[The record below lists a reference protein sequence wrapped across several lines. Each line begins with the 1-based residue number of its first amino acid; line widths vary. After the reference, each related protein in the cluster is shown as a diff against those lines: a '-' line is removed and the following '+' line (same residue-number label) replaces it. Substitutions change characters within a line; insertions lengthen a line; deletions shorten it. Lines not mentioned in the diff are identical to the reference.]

1 MKKRR
6 IYITVFATIFSLFIS
21 SSLAQAGN
29 PPRKILSGWIPY
41 YSMKTSLPSAM
52 SNADLISEVSPFWYT
67 LKNQNTITDLYT
79 PANPSVPMA
88 GPIAQLQSAGYKI
101 LPTITDGTNT
111 NAVTGKPTPLV
122 LSNLLADPSS
132 RASIVSTIVNLVMSN
147 KFDGIDLDFESFA
160 FVDPLTT
167 WPTTQVRWV
176 QFIQDLSTALHAQ
189 GKLLSITTP
198 VSFDPASG
206 KKGYYQYAW
215 PQVASMIDQLHIMAY
230 DFSTTSPGP
239 IGPLDWATRAITYA
253 VSVIPASKV
262 YVGIPGYGRDWVT
275 SVSGVCP
282 TLPVNYAK
290 TVAKGVS
297 AVFAMHDATALAA
310 AYGASP
316 TFNPQYAEST
326 FTYQKT
332 YNGTAANGS
341 LTTCTAT
348 RTVWYQDQQS
358 FTLRANLINTYR
370 LAGISEWTLGME
382 DPLAFTAIRTVAAS
396 IAPDQ
401 VVAGL
406 NVDATLSTTGIT
418 LGTPTTITGT
428 FTLPD
433 KSPIAGAPAHLQ
445 VLGVNGVWTNIFDGI
460 TAADGTFTVPVLWG
474 SNVTTR
480 MIMDGTWTRLEGDT
494 TSLAVKVARVI
505 SWSPPSSIKSGVA
518 YTVTGQIQP
527 RVAGI
532 TVNLGIVSTANSHL
546 TPMTT
551 TTDTNGNFSFV
562 LNNTAPGFYTY
573 QVSTPEDASYILSTS
588 PFVTVVTR

>member
-1 MKKRR
+1 
-6 IYITVFATIFSLFIS
+6 
-21 SSLAQAGN
+21 
-29 PPRKILSGWIPY
+29 
-41 YSMKTSLPSAM
+41 MKTSLPSAM
-52 SNADLISEVSPFWYT
+52 SNADLISEVSPFWYS

-101 LPTITDGTNT
+101 LPSITDGTNVSSST
-111 NAVTGKPTPLV
+111 SKPTPLV
-122 LSNLLADPSS
+122 LSNLLADPTA
-132 RASIVSTIVNLVMSN
+132 RASIVNTITNLVMNN
-147 KFDGIDLDFESFA
+147 KFDGIDLDFEAFA

-167 WPTTQVRWV
+167 WPTTQVRWI
-176 QFIQDLSTALHAQ
+176 QFIQDLSAALHAQ

-230 DFSTTSPGP
+230 DFSTTTPGP

-253 VSVIPASKV
+253 VSVVPASKV

-297 AVFAMHDATALAA
+297 ALFAMHDATALAT

-348 RTVWYQDQQS
+348 RTVWYEDQQS

-382 DPLAFTAIRTVAAS
+382 DPLAFTAIRSVAAS

-401 VVAGL
+401 VVASL
-406 NVDATLSTTGIT
+406 SAEATLSTAGIT

-433 KSPIAGAPAHLQ
+433 QSPIAGAPAHLQ
-445 VLGVNGVWTNIFDGI
+445 VLGVNGIWTNVFDG
-460 TAADGTFTVPVLWG
+460 TTSSDGTFTVPVLWG

-480 MIMDGTWTRLEGDT
+480 MIIDGTWTRVEGDT
-494 TSLAVKVARVI
+494 SSLVVKVARVI
-505 SWSPPSSIKSGVA
+505 SWSPPSSIKSGES

-527 RVAGI
+527 KVAGI
-532 TVNLGIVSTANSHL
+532 TVNLGINSSANPHAA
-546 TPMTT
+546 PMTT
-551 TTDTNGNFSFV
+551 TTDANGNFSFT
-562 LNNTAPGFYTY
+562 LNNTALGFYTY

>member
-1 MKKRR
+1 
-6 IYITVFATIFSLFIS
+6 
-21 SSLAQAGN
+21 
-29 PPRKILSGWIPY
+29 
-41 YSMKTSLPSAM
+41 MKTSLPSAM
-52 SNADLISEVSPFWYT
+52 SNADLISEVSPFWYS

-101 LPTITDGTNT
+101 LPSITDGTNVSSST
-111 NAVTGKPTPLV
+111 SKPTPLV
-122 LSNLLADPSS
+122 LSNLLADPTA
-132 RASIVSTIVNLVMSN
+132 RASIVNTITNLVMNN
-147 KFDGIDLDFESFA
+147 KFDGIDLDFEAFA

-167 WPTTQVRWV
+167 WPTTQVRWI
-176 QFIQDLSTALHAQ
+176 QFIQDLSAALHAQ

-230 DFSTTSPGP
+230 DFSTTTPGP

-253 VSVIPASKV
+253 VSVVPASKV

-297 AVFAMHDATALAA
+297 ALFAMHDATALAT

-341 LTTCTAT
+341 LTTCTAI
-348 RTVWYQDQQS
+348 RTVWYEDQQS

-382 DPLAFTAIRTVAAS
+382 DPLAFTAIRSVAAS

-401 VVAGL
+401 VVASL
-406 NVDATLSTTGIT
+406 SAEATLSTAGIT

-433 KSPIAGAPAHLQ
+433 QSPIAGAPAHLQ
-445 VLGVNGVWTNIFDGI
+445 VLGVNGIWTNVFDG
-460 TAADGTFTVPVLWG
+460 TTSSDGTFTVPVLWG

-480 MIMDGTWTRLEGDT
+480 MIIDGTWTRVEGDT
-494 TSLAVKVARVI
+494 SSLVVKVARVI
-505 SWSPPSSIKSGVA
+505 SWSPPSSIKSGES

-527 RVAGI
+527 KVAGI
-532 TVNLGIVSTANSHL
+532 TVNLGINSSANPHAA
-546 TPMTT
+546 PMTT
-551 TTDTNGNFSFV
+551 TTDANGNFSFT
-562 LNNTAPGFYTY
+562 LNNTALGFYTY

>member
-6 IYITVFATIFSLFIS
+6 IYLTVFATAFSLCIS
-21 SSLAQAGN
+21 SFVAQAAN

-67 LKNQNTITDLYT
+67 LKNKNTITDLYT

-88 GPIAQLQSAGYKI
+88 GPISQLQSAGYKI

-111 NAVTGKPTPLV
+111 NPVTGKQSPMI
-122 LSNLLADPSS
+122 LSNLLADPAA
-132 RASIVSTIVNLVMSN
+132 RASIVSTITNLVVSN
-147 KFDGIDLDFESFA
+147 KFDGIDLDFEDFA
-160 FVDPLTT
+160 FVDPLAT
-167 WPTTQVRWV
+167 WPTTQLRWV

-198 VSFDPASG
+198 VSFDPVSG

-253 VSVIPASKV
+253 VSVMPASKV

-310 AYGASP
+310 AYGATP

-332 YNGTAANGS
+332 YNGTIANGS

-348 RTVWYQDQQS
+348 RTVWYQDHQS

-396 IAPDQ
+396 IAPDY

-406 NVDATLSTTGIT
+406 NNDATLSTTGII

-433 KSPIAGAPAHLQ
+433 KSPIAGAVAHLQ
-445 VLGVNGVWTNIFDGI
+445 VLGTNGVWANIFDG
-460 TAADGTFTVPVLWG
+460 TTTADGTFTVPVLWG

-480 MIMDGTWTRLEGDT
+480 MIIDGTWTRLEGDT
-494 TSLAVKVARVI
+494 ASLVVKIARVI
-505 SWSPPSSIKSGVA
+505 SWSPPASIKAGMS
-518 YTVTGQIQP
+518 YTVSGQVQP
-527 RVAGI
+527 KVAGI
-532 TVNLGIVSTANSHL
+532 TVNLGIVSPSNSHIA
-546 TPMTT
+546 PMTT
-551 TTDTNGNFSFV
+551 TTDVNGNFSFT
-562 LNNTAPGFYTY
+562 LSNTLPGFYTY
-573 QVSTPEDASYILSTS
+573 QVSTPEDASYILSNS

>member
-1 MKKRR
+1 
-6 IYITVFATIFSLFIS
+6 
-21 SSLAQAGN
+21 
-29 PPRKILSGWIPY
+29 
-41 YSMKTSLPSAM
+41 MKTSLPSAM

-88 GPIAQLQSAGYKI
+88 GPISQLQSAGYKI

-111 NAVTGKPTPLV
+111 NPVTGKQTPMI
-122 LSNLLADPSS
+122 LSNLLADPAA
-132 RASIVSTIVNLVMSN
+132 RASIVSTITNLVVSN
-147 KFDGIDLDFESFA
+147 KFDGIDLDFEDFA
-160 FVDPLTT
+160 FVDPLAT
-167 WPTTQVRWV
+167 WPTTQLRWV
-176 QFIQDLSTALHAQ
+176 QFIQDLSTALHTQ

-253 VSVIPASKV
+253 VSVMPASKV

-332 YNGTAANGS
+332 YNGTTANGS

-406 NVDATLSTTGIT
+406 NNDATLSTTGIT

-445 VLGVNGVWTNIFDGI
+445 VLGVNGVWTNIFDGT

-494 TSLAVKVARVI
+494 ASLVVKIARVI
-505 SWSPPSSIKSGVA
+505 SWSPPASIKAGMA
-518 YTVTGQIQP
+518 YTVSGQVQP
-527 RVAGI
+527 KVAGI
-532 TVNLGIVSTANSHL
+532 TVNLGIVSPSNSHIA
-546 TPMTT
+546 PMTT
-551 TTDTNGNFSFV
+551 TTDVNGNFSFT
-562 LNNTAPGFYTY
+562 LSNTLPGFYTY
-573 QVSTPEDASYILSTS
+573 QVSTPEDASYILSNS

>member
-6 IYITVFATIFSLFIS
+6 IYLTVFATAFSLCIS
-21 SSLAQAGN
+21 SFVAQAGN

-88 GPIAQLQSAGYKI
+88 GPISQLQSAGYKI

-111 NAVTGKPTPLV
+111 NPVTGKQTPMI
-122 LSNLLADPSS
+122 LSNLLADPAA
-132 RASIVSTIVNLVMSN
+132 RASIVSTITNLVVSN
-147 KFDGIDLDFESFA
+147 KFDGIDLDFEDFA
-160 FVDPLTT
+160 FVDPLAT
-167 WPTTQVRWV
+167 WPTTQLRWV
-176 QFIQDLSTALHAQ
+176 QFIQDLSTALHTQ

-253 VSVIPASKV
+253 VSVMPASKV

-310 AYGASP
+310 AYGATP

-332 YNGTAANGS
+332 YNGTTANGS

-406 NVDATLSTTGIT
+406 NNDATLSTTGII

-433 KSPIAGAPAHLQ
+433 KSPIGGAVAHLQ
-445 VLGVNGVWTNIFDGI
+445 VLGTNGVWTNVFDGT

-480 MIMDGTWTRLEGDT
+480 MIIDGTWTRLEGDT
-494 TSLAVKVARVI
+494 ASLVVKIARVI
-505 SWSPPSSIKSGVA
+505 SWSPPASIKAGMA
-518 YTVTGQIQP
+518 YTVSGQVQP
-527 RVAGI
+527 KVAGI
-532 TVNLGIVSTANSHL
+532 TVNLGIVSPSNSHIA
-546 TPMTT
+546 PMTT
-551 TTDTNGNFSFV
+551 TTDVNGNFSFT
-562 LNNTAPGFYTY
+562 LSNTLPGFYTY
-573 QVSTPEDASYILSTS
+573 QVSTPEDASYILSNS

>member
-1 MKKRR
+1 
-6 IYITVFATIFSLFIS
+6 
-21 SSLAQAGN
+21 
-29 PPRKILSGWIPY
+29 
-41 YSMKTSLPSAM
+41 
-52 SNADLISEVSPFWYT
+52 
-67 LKNQNTITDLYT
+67 
-79 PANPSVPMA
+79 
-88 GPIAQLQSAGYKI
+88 
-101 LPTITDGTNT
+101 
-111 NAVTGKPTPLV
+111 
-122 LSNLLADPSS
+122 
-132 RASIVSTIVNLVMSN
+132 
-147 KFDGIDLDFESFA
+147 
-160 FVDPLTT
+160 
-167 WPTTQVRWV
+167 
-176 QFIQDLSTALHAQ
+176 
-189 GKLLSITTP
+189 
-198 VSFDPASG
+198 
-206 KKGYYQYAW
+206 
-215 PQVASMIDQLHIMAY
+215 MIDQLHIMAY
-230 DFSTTSPGP
+230 DFSTTTPGP

-253 VSVIPASKV
+253 VSVVPASKV

-297 AVFAMHDATALAA
+297 ALFAMHDATALAT

-348 RTVWYQDQQS
+348 RTVWYEDQQS

-382 DPLAFTAIRTVAAS
+382 DPLAFTAIRSVAAS

-401 VVAGL
+401 VVASL
-406 NVDATLSTTGIT
+406 SAEATLSTAGIT

-433 KSPIAGAPAHLQ
+433 QSPIAGAPAHLQ
-445 VLGVNGVWTNIFDGI
+445 VLGVNGIWTNVFDG
-460 TAADGTFTVPVLWG
+460 TTSSDGTFTVPVLWG

-480 MIMDGTWTRLEGDT
+480 MIIDGTWTRVEGDT
-494 TSLAVKVARVI
+494 SSLVVKVARVI
-505 SWSPPSSIKSGVA
+505 SWSPPSSIKSGES

-527 RVAGI
+527 KVAGI
-532 TVNLGIVSTANSHL
+532 TVNLGINSSANPHAA
-546 TPMTT
+546 PMTT
-551 TTDTNGNFSFV
+551 TTDANGNFSFT
-562 LNNTAPGFYTY
+562 LNNTALGFYTY

>member
-6 IYITVFATIFSLFIS
+6 IYLTVFATAFSLCIS
-21 SSLAQAGN
+21 SFVAQAAN

-527 RVAGI
+527 KVAGI
-532 TVNLGIVSTANSHL
+532 TVNLGIVSAANPHL

-562 LNNTAPGFYTY
+562 LNNTFPGFYTY

>member
-1 MKKRR
+1 MKKRQ
-6 IYITVFATIFSLFIS
+6 IYLTVFATIFSLFVS
-21 SSLAQAGN
+21 SFNAQAAN

-52 SNADLISEVSPFWYT
+52 GNADLISQVSPFWYT
-67 LKNQNTITDLYT
+67 LKNKNTITDLYT
-79 PANPSVPMA
+79 PANPSFPMA
-88 GPIAQLQSAGYKI
+88 GPLSQLQSAGYKI
-101 LPTITDGTNT
+101 IPTITDGTNT
-111 NAVTGKPTPLV
+111 NPTTGKPTPLI
-122 LSNLLADPSS
+122 LSNLLADSAS
-132 RASIVSTIVNLVMSN
+132 RASIVSTITNLVMSN
-147 KFDGIDLDFESFA
+147 KFDGIDLDFEDFA
-160 FVDPLTT
+160 YVDPISS

-176 QFIQDLSTALHAQ
+176 QFIQELSTALHAQ

-198 VSFDPASG
+198 PSFDPATG

-310 AYGASP
+310 AYGATP

-341 LTTCTAT
+341 LTSCTAS

-370 LAGISEWTLGME
+370 LAGISEWTFGME
-382 DPLAFTAIRTVAAS
+382 DPLAFTAIRNVAVS

-401 VVAGL
+401 VVASL
-406 NVDATLSTTGIT
+406 NNDATLSTTGIT
-418 LGTPTTITGT
+418 LGTPTSITGT

-433 KSPIAGAPAHLQ
+433 KTPIAGAPAHLQ
-445 VLGVNGVWTNIFDGI
+445 VLGVNGAWTNIFDGT

-474 SNVTTR
+474 SNVTAR
-480 MIMDGTWTRLEGDT
+480 MIIDGTWTRLEGDT
-494 TSLAVKVARVI
+494 TPLVVKVARVI
-505 SWSPPSSIKSGVA
+505 AWSPPASIKAGLT
-518 YTVTGQIQP
+518 YTVAGQVQP
-527 RVAGI
+527 KAAGV
-532 TVNLGIVSTANSHL
+532 TVNLGIVSSTKSSIA
-546 TPMTT
+546 PMTT
-551 TTDTNGNFSFV
+551 TTDANGNFSFT
-562 LNNTAPGFYTY
+562 LNNATPGFYTY
-573 QVSTPEDASYILSTS
+573 QVSTPEDASYILSNS